1 MIHSFLKLK
10 DTSKVMFLLLIVTS
24 FIFLKNINT
33 YVFDISNYFILI
45 FGLILGVKLF
55 IEKDRYFEI
64 VLEKLDEM
72 RNRFYNSRVY
82 FMKKKIMNKLNEKA
96 LFLQVLWSE
105 KSFLVVE
112 KVKLMFFGKETQEIS
127 LKNQKE
133 LVEQFDSKA
142 NETIVLYINICCFNE
157 INTIFGY
164 EMGNKLLLSFADR
177 LNQNYFDCYRIHG
190 DEFVVISHS
199 KATEQEI
206 DIFTN
211 YVFDLLS
218 KEAFKVDEE
227 EIFLTVHMGI
237 STSSC
242 SGESCKTDISKLVY
256 KANIAMKYAKSKK
269 VQYAIYNSELM
280 NISGD
285 NYEYF
290 IKKQIIMAINSNNIF
305 AVYQP
310 IVDNRTNEIVKYES
324 LIRINGVENRIINPV
339 HFLELSKECNLYSH
353 LTKFMINEV
362 FNKVMNTDYK
372 ISINI
377 SVTDII
383 NLSTNNLIFSKLK
396 KMPQEKRENIIFE
409 LLESE
414 EIKNYSQVEDFINI
428 LKSYG
433 CKVAIDDFGSGY
445 SNFNHILNLNIDYL
459 KIDSSIIKNILEDKT
474 YETIVR
480 LIIDLTRDMKIE
492 TIAEFVCSK
501 DIFEKIKEL
510 GIDYSQGYYISE
522 PIKLNNSY

>member
-1 MIHSFLKLK
+1 MIQNFLKLK
-10 DTSKVMFLLLIVTS
+10 DTSKIMVLLFIVTS
-24 FIFLKNINT
+24 SIFLKTIDTVILNIN
-33 YVFDISNYFILI
+33 NY
-45 FGLILGVKLF
+45 LILVLGIIVGIKLF
-55 IEKDRYFEI
+55 IEKDRYFKI
-64 VLEKLDEM
+64 ILEKLGKI
-72 RNRFYNSRVY
+72 RNIIYESKFYCAQ
-82 FMKKKIMNKLNEKA
+82 KKIFTKLMEKSFFIKT
-96 LFLQVLWSE
+96 LYDE
-105 KSFLVVE
+105 KSFLFIE
-112 KVKLMFFGKETQEIS
+112 KVKLMFFGSGLQEIN

-133 LVEQFDSKA
+133 LIEQFDSQA

-164 EMGNKLLLSFADR
+164 ETGNRLLLSFADR

-218 KEAFKVDEE
+218 KEAFKIDSE
-227 EIFLTVHMGI
+227 EIFLTVHMGV

-242 SGESCKTDISKLVY
+242 SGHSCKTDISKLVY
-256 KANIAMKYAKSKK
+256 KANIAMKYAKSRK
-269 VQYAIYNSELM
+269 VQYAIYNSDLM
-280 NISGD
+280 NVSGD

-290 IKKQIIMAINSNNIF
+290 IKKQIIMAINNNNIF
-305 AVYQP
+305 AMYQP
-310 IVDNRTNEIVKYES
+310 IVDNKTNEIVKYES
-324 LIRINGVENRIINPV
+324 LIRINGAENSTINPGN
-339 HFLELSKECNLYSH
+339 FLELSKECNLYSH
-353 LTKFMINEV
+353 LTKFMVNEV
-362 FNKVMNTDYK
+362 FNKIMNTDFK

-377 SVTDII
+377 SVNDII

-396 KMPQEKRENIIFE
+396 KMPKEKRENIIFE

-414 EIKNYSQVEDFINI
+414 EMENYSQVEDFINI

-459 KIDSSIIKNILEDKT
+459 KIDSSIIKNILQDKT
-474 YETIVR
+474 SETIVKF
-480 LIIDLTRDMKIE
+480 IIGLTRDMNIE
-492 TIAEFVCSK
+492 TIAEYVCSK
-501 DIFEKIKEL
+501 EIYEKIKEL

-522 PIKLNNSY
+522 PIKLNSSN